1 MKIVIKILFT
11 ILLTIKKKNHI
22 FHLQIFSMTDQ
33 DLFYLLALQSVEGVG
48 DIMAK
53 KNYLPIV
60 VRPKLF
66 KTKVQQLAGIDGVG
80 ANLLKNVKDQT
91 VFEKANKELEFIK
104 ANAVKVAHFQSDDY
118 PALET
123 LH

>member
-22 FHLQIFSMTDQ
+22 FHLQNLAHDQ
-33 DLFYLLALQSVEGVG
+33 DLFYLLAHVEGVG

-60 VRPKLF
+60 VRLKPK
-66 KTKVQQLAGIDGVG
+66 Q
-80 ANLLKNVKDQT
+80 NNCS
-91 VFEKANKELEFIK
+91 N
-104 ANAVKVAHFQSDDY
+104 
-118 PALET
+118 
-123 LH
+123 